1 MNGKLTPFYIHRAT
15 VVRHRTKSHDHRTT
29 LPRDPTMMSASRQT
43 IVVKS
48 YDLVRLSYDGRKM
61 SDDFPTIV
69 PDASQ
74 THRIQCDHKTK
85 IVIS

>member
-1 MNGKLTPFYIHRAT
+1 M
-15 VVRHRTKSHDHRTT
+15 SHDHRTT
-29 LPRDPTMMSASRQT
+29 LPRDLTMMSASRQT

-48 YDLVRLSYDGRKM
+48 YDLVSYNGRKM
-61 SDDFPTIV
+61 LDDFPTIV

-85 IVIS
+85 IVISYPSRGQSWISRISSHRIS

>member
-1 MNGKLTPFYIHRAT
+1 MSY
-15 VVRHRTKSHDHRTT
+15 DHRTT
-29 LPRDPTMMSASRQT
+29 LPRDPMMMSASRQT
-43 IVVKS
+43 IVVK
-48 YDLVRLSYDGRKM
+48 SYDGRKM

-74 THRIQCDHKTK
+74 THRIECDHKTN

>member
-1 MNGKLTPFYIHRAT
+1 M
-15 VVRHRTKSHDHRTT
+15 KSHDHRTT

-43 IVVKS
+43 IVVKL
-48 YDLVRLSYDGRKM
+48 YDLVRLSYDGHKM

-74 THRIQCDHKTK
+74 THRIQCDHKIK
-85 IVIS
+85 IVISQPSPGQSWISRISSHHTMS

>member
-1 MNGKLTPFYIHRAT
+1 MSYN
-15 VVRHRTKSHDHRTT
+15 VVRHRTKSHNHRTT
-29 LPRDPTMMSASRQT
+29 LPHDRMMMSASRQT

-48 YDLVRLSYDGRKM
+48 YDLVRLSDDGRKM

-69 PDASQ
+69 LDASQ